1 MMETARFCKLL
12 LISILNLNLFMG
24 LILHKYLFLK
34 FKLLL
39 VSVRGNEITVPD
51 TAVHHDLYMIYLM
64 TDAPPYMIKNSCFF

>member
-1 MMETARFCKLL
+1 
-12 LISILNLNLFMG
+12 MG

-39 VSVRGNEITVPD
+39 VSVKGNEITVPD